1 LRGNERGILPRS
13 VVAFSISMTLTLD
26 IVISGLVLGGMY
38 ALIAFGLTLQY
49 GIARIM
55 NLSYGEC
62 LIASA
67 FSALYL
73 FTGMAVSPL
82 LGLILVVPASFAA
95 NWLLYQIVLT
105 PLVKRAKNQGML
117 EVDSILVTFGVLFVI
132 QGVMLVAF
140 GGTLQSYDYLSV
152 SVSILGTTLAANR
165 ILALVFALIVGGG
178 LYFMLAYTRYGT
190 ALRAIAV
197 NPTAAQLSGIDINR
211 ASALAFAVGGA
222 IAGAG
227 GVLISMFLTFSAAM
241 GVVFTMKALIVVI
254 MGGVGSMLGALIAG
268 LLLGIAETAVARL
281 VDPGLTIA
289 VTYALFLAVLLWRPT
304 GLLGRPAR

>member
-1 LRGNERGILPRS
+1 
-13 VVAFSISMTLTLD
+13 MTLTLD
-26 IVISGLVLGGMY
+26 IVLSGLVLGGMY

-73 FTGMAVSPL
+73 FTGMAVNPV
-82 LGLILVVPASFAA
+82 LGLILVVPAAFAA
-95 NWLLYQIVLT
+95 NWLLYQVVLT

-152 SVSILGTTLAANR
+152 PVSIAGTTLAANR

-178 LYFMLAYTRYGT
+178 LYLLLAYTRYGT

-211 ASALAFAVGGA
+211 ASALAFAAGGA

-289 VTYALFLAVLLWRPT
+289 VTYALFLTVLLWRPT

>member
-1 LRGNERGILPRS
+1 VL
-13 VVAFSISMTLTLD
+13 AFSISMTLTLD
-26 IVISGLVLGGMY
+26 IVLSGLVLGGMY

-67 FSALYL
+67 FSAFYL
-73 FTGMAVSPL
+73 FTGMAVSPI
-82 LGLILVVPASFAA
+82 LGMLLVVPAAFAA

-105 PLVKRAKNQGML
+105 PLVKRARNQGML

-178 LYFMLAYTRYGT
+178 IYLLLAYTRYGT

-211 ASALAFAVGGA
+211 ASALAFAAGGA